1 MSKLFNSLEDE
12 ELEDSQ
18 EAADSETQYPIMLK
32 VDGYDVNHYYD
43 GDVPVYEVYDKDGS
57 IIETAHS
64 TAEMH
69 EITGSAKP

>member
-1 MSKLFNSLEDE
+1 MSKLLNILEEDE
-12 ELEDSQ
+12 LEVSR
-18 EAADSETQYPIMLK
+18 EEIDSEKQYPVMLK

-69 EITGSAKP
+69 EITGSAKS